1 MKPTPLEFA
10 SKFALP
16 ALIAG
21 AIGISF
27 SPIFARISELG
38 PTATAFHR
46 VLLAAPVLW
55 AFLAYTDR
63 HVKPASS
70 FPEPLSGPR
79 GLNRREFWLLVFAG
93 VAFAGDLGFWH
104 WSIKL
109 TSVANSTLLAN
120 LTPIFVTLT
129 AWLMFRERVSG
140 LFLIALVLAL
150 GGVTVMVRAS
160 FAIDSA
166 HVWGDVLGIITAV
179 FYAAYLMSV
188 KLLRETLSTLRIMA
202 WSTAITA
209 ICLFPIAII
218 SGNELIAVTWAGWA
232 VLIGIAWFS
241 HIGGQGL
248 IAFALA
254 HLPAAF
260 SSVALLVQP
269 VAAALLAWVIL
280 GEALGTLQVL
290 GGVVVIFAIALAH
303 RATRDAD
310 TGPDVDAARQ

>member
-1 MKPTPLEFA
+1 
-10 SKFALP
+10 LP

-21 AIGISF
+21 AIAISF

-46 VLLAAPVLW
+46 VLLATPMLW
-55 AFLAYTDR
+55 AFLAYTDGR
-63 HVKPASS
+63 AKSPSSSAKPVPA
-70 FPEPLSGPR
+70 PR
-79 GLNRREFWLLVFAG
+79 ALNRREFWLLVFAG

-120 LTPIFVTLT
+120 LAPIFVTPT
-129 AWLMFRERVSG
+129 AWLIFRERIRG
-140 LFLIALVLAL
+140 LFLIALLLAL

-166 HVWGDVLGIITAV
+166 HVWGDALGIITAV
-179 FYAAYLMSV
+179 FYAAYLVSI
-188 KLLRETLSTLRIMA
+188 KLLRESLSTLRIMA

-209 ICLFPIAII
+209 ICLFPVAII
-218 SGNELIAVTWAGWA
+218 SGNDLIAATWAGWA

-260 SSVALLVQP
+260 SSIALLVQP

-280 GEALGTLQVL
+280 GEALGTLQAL
-290 GGVVVIFAIALAH
+290 GGVVVIFAIALA
-303 RATRDAD
+303 RCAASEPATSDG
-310 TGPDVDAARQ
+310 TGR